1 MKYILPVLGSIAA
14 ATLFAVS
21 TTESSA
27 RAVENASHN
36 STFEQL
42 ELFADVL
49 ARVRSDYVVNVDDE
63 DLIADALNGMLQSLD
78 PHSSYVSPKDFRAL
92 QETTSGEYGGL
103 GMEVT
108 SEEGVVKVVSPFD
121 DSPADRAGIKAGDY
135 LTAIEGDSILGL
147 SINDAVKQM
156 RGKPGEPIMITVVT
170 EGEDPRDITLVRE
183 VIKPH
188 VVRAEL
194 KDGIGYLRLSQFN
207 EKSEQSLIDGIKQ
220 LKKEAGNRLPGIV
233 LDLRNNPGG
242 LLDQSVK
249 VSSTFL
255 DGGEVV
261 SIRGRRSDDTQRFNA
276 LPDEAIKN
284 IPLIVL
290 INGASASASEIVA
303 GAVQDR
309 GRGLVIGTTTF
320 GKGSVQSI
328 IPLKGGRDGAL
339 RLTTQRYYTPS
350 GRSIQG
356 TGIEPDIAI
365 ASLPKSESGG
375 LRLRESDLPNSIENE
390 DTAGDSDDSTEDNV
404 TIEKITEDDIVEADD
419 LSIEYPPEDYAE
431 DKDYQLERAIEILKD
446 GSYATLLADAG

>member
-14 ATLFAVS
+14 ATLFAFS
-21 TTESSA
+21 TTDSA
-27 RAVENASHN
+27 ARSVEDASHN

-63 DLIADALNGMLQSLD
+63 ELIADALNGMLQSLD

-108 SEEGVVKVVSPFD
+108 TEEGVVKVVSPFD
-121 DSPADRAGIKAGDY
+121 DSPADRAGIKAGDF

-147 SINDAVKQM
+147 SLNEAVKQM
-156 RGKPGEPIMITVVT
+156 RGKPGEPITVTVVT
-170 EGEDPRDITLVRE
+170 SGEDPRDVTLVRE

-188 VVRAEL
+188 IVRAEI

-207 EKSEQSLIDGIKQ
+207 ERSEASLLDGIKT
-220 LKKEAGNRLPGIV
+220 LKAEQGGRLTGLV

-255 DGGEVV
+255 NGGEVV
-261 SIRGRRSDDTQRFNA
+261 SIRGRRNNDTQRYNA
-276 LPDEAIKN
+276 ESNEAVN
-284 IPLIVL
+284 GTPLVVL

-303 GAVQDR
+303 GAIQDR
-309 GRGLVIGTTTF
+309 GRGLVLGTTSF

-356 TGIEPDIAI
+356 TGIEPDIAV
-365 ASLPKSESGG
+365 SNVPEDESEG
-375 LRLRESDLPNSIENE
+375 LRIREADLPNSIENE
-390 DTAGDSDDSTEDNV
+390 DEDEAVDTELEAE
-404 TIEKITEDDIVEADD
+404 IKID
-419 LSIEYPPEDYAE
+419 YPPADYPEDE
-431 DKDYQLERAIEILKD
+431 DYQLERAIQILKD
-446 GSYATLLADAG
+446 GSYAKRLADAG

>member
-1 MKYILPVLGSIAA
+1 MKYMLPVLGSIAA
-14 ATLFAVS
+14 ATLFAFT
-21 TTESSA
+21 TTESAA
-27 RAVENASHN
+27 RSVEDASHN

-49 ARVRSDYVVNVDDE
+49 ARVRNDYVVNVDDE
-63 DLIADALNGMLQSLD
+63 ELIADALNGMLQSLD
-78 PHSSYVSPKDFRAL
+78 PHSSYVTPKDFKAL
-92 QETTSGEYGGL
+92 QESTSGEYGGL

-121 DSPADRAGIKAGDY
+121 DSPADKAGIKAGDY
-135 LTAIEGDSILGL
+135 LTAIEGESILGL
-147 SINDAVKQM
+147 SLTEAVKQM
-156 RGKPGEPIMITVVT
+156 RGKPGEPITVTVVT
-170 EGEDPRDITLVRE
+170 EGDDPRDVTLVRE

-188 VVRAEL
+188 VVRAEI

-207 EKSEQSLIDGIKQ
+207 ERSESSLLDGIKTV
-220 LKKEAGNRLPGIV
+220 KRESGGKLPGLI

-242 LLDQSVK
+242 LLDQSVNI
-249 VSSTFL
+249 SSAFL
-255 DGGEVV
+255 SGGEVV
-261 SIRGRRSDDTQRFNA
+261 SIRGRRSVDTQRFNA
-276 LPDEAIKN
+276 KPNEAIDG

-309 GRGLVIGTTTF
+309 GRGLVLGSTSF

-356 TGIEPDIAI
+356 TGIEPDIAVSNI
-365 ASLPKSESGG
+365 PKSEAKG
-375 LRLRESDLPNSIENE
+375 LSLREADLPNSIENE
-390 DTAGDSDDSTEDNV
+390 DED
-404 TIEKITEDDIVEADD
+404 KTEDDTSVETAEI
-419 LSIEYPPEDYAE
+419 SIDYPPEGYDE
-431 DKDYQLERAIEILKD
+431 EKDYQLERAIEILKD
-446 GSYATLLADAG
+446 GSYSTLLASAG